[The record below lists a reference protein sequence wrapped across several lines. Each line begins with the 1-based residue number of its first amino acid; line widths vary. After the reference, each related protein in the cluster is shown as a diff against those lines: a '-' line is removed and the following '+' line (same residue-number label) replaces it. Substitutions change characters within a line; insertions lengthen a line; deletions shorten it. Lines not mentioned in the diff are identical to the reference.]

1 MKALAIIEKDGE
13 GYSVSTD
20 NLKTVLH
27 GSGSTVQE
35 AKDEMLAG
43 YEDLVELY
51 KEQGKAL
58 PAELRDVTFVY
69 KYDISSLFNAFDFL
83 NATKFAERV
92 GISPSLMRHYKSGDA
107 YISNNQAK
115 KIERGLHKIAHEL
128 LMVSL

>member
-1 MKALAIIEKDGE
+1 MKALTIIEKDGE
-13 GYSVSTD
+13 GYSVYTN

-27 GSGSTVQE
+27 GSGPTVKE
-35 AKDEMLAG
+35 AKEEMLAG
-43 YEDLVELY
+43 YADLAELY
-51 KEQGKAL
+51 REQGLEL
-58 PAELRDVTFVY
+58 PAELRDLTFVY

-92 GISPSLMRHYKSGDA
+92 GISPSLMRHYKSGDT
-107 YISNNQAK
+107 YISDSQAK